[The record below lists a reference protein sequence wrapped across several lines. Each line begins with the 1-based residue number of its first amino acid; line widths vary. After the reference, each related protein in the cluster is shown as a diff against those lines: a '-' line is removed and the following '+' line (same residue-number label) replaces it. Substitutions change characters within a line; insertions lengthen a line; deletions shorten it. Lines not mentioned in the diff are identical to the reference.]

1 MYFAAVVSHYSS
13 VILSFLQ
20 FFSVILGSEVQKIGH
35 LNYKQY
41 LCTGFQQLTAGASH
55 FSNHQIIIKMAYV
68 FLSSVC
74 ITLFLVLG
82 ALSLYGFLELMQAK
96 FPLGWTCYQHV
107 IVLVLLAVLCF
118 IAAVLFGTQIP
129 DCYVS

>member
-1 MYFAAVVSHYSS
+1 
-13 VILSFLQ
+13 
-20 FFSVILGSEVQKIGH
+20 
-35 LNYKQY
+35 
-41 LCTGFQQLTAGASH
+41 
-55 FSNHQIIIKMAYV
+55 MAYV